1 MTQSK
6 DLIDFI
12 YHNILLFHF
21 KILSLRTL
29 NERLKNTLYLSQ
41 SLLTVISFLL
51 FLSSISSSSQ
61 LILTTSQCCI
71 SFLIMY
77 ARIHTHRRVFP
88 YFFFRPCYTHFI
100 LIGRWGY
107 HLLHRF
113 VCHTQN
119 RKVSFLY
126 TNMIVFT
133 IITVNFAFEC
143 KFKINY

>member
-1 MTQSK
+1 MTSIKRQ
-6 DLIDFI
+6 IDFI
-12 YHNILLFHF
+12 YQNILLFHF
-21 KILSLRTL
+21 KTLSLCTL
-29 NERLKNTLYLSQ
+29 NERLKNTSHLLQLFLKHKLSFRLIYLFQ
-41 SLLTVISFLL
+41 SLQPYPDNFLISYF
-51 FLSSISSSSQ
+51 
-61 LILTTSQCCI
+61 
-71 SFLIMY
+71 SFIIMY
-77 ARIHTHRRVFP
+77 ARIHTHRRAFP

-126 TNMIVFT
+126 TSMSDFT
-133 IITVNFAFEC
+133 RITVNFAFEC

>member
-1 MTQSK
+1 MTSIKRQ
-6 DLIDFI
+6 IDFI
-12 YHNILLFHF
+12 YQNILLFHF
-21 KILSLRTL
+21 KTLSLRTL

-51 FLSSISSSSQ
+51 FLSFISWSLQ
-61 LILTTSQCCI
+61 LILITSQCCI
-71 SFLIMY
+71 SFFIMY

-133 IITVNFAFEC
+133 IITVNFAFRMQ
-143 KFKINY
+143 I

>member
-1 MTQSK
+1 MHIKRTIKKHPLLSTII
-6 DLIDFI
+6 IDSNQFP
-12 YHNILLFHF
+12 
-21 KILSLRTL
+21 
-29 NERLKNTLYLSQ
+29 
-41 SLLTVISFLL
+41 
-51 FLSSISSSSQ
+51 SI
-61 LILTTSQCCI
+61 LILYFVIIAVFILIASQCCL
-71 SFLIMY
+71 SFFIMY

-133 IITVNFAFEC
+133 IITVNFAFRMQ
-143 KFKINY
+143 I

>member
-1 MTQSK
+1 MTLFKSQ
-6 DLIDFI
+6 IDFI
-12 YHNILLFHF
+12 YQNILLFHF
-21 KILSLRTL
+21 KTLSLCTL

-61 LILTTSQCCI
+61 LILITSQCCI

-88 YFFFRPCYTHFI
+88 YFFFKPCYTHFI
-100 LIGRWGY
+100 WIGRWGY

-113 VCHTQN
+113 VYHTQN
-119 RKVSFLY
+119 RKVSFFY
-126 TNMIVFT
+126 TIITDFT
-133 IITVNFAFEC
+133 IIIVNFAFEC

>member
-29 NERLKNTLYLSQ
+29 NERLKNTHHLRQ
-41 SLLTVISFLL
+41 SLLTPYPYF
-51 FLSSISSSSQ
+51 
-61 LILTTSQCCI
+61 LILYFVIIAVFILIASQCCL
-71 SFLIMY
+71 SFFIMY

-107 HLLHRF
+107 HLLHHF
-113 VCHTQN
+113 VYHTQN
-119 RKVSFLY
+119 RKVSFFY
-126 TNMIVFT
+126 TSMIVFT

>member
-107 HLLHRF
+107 HLLHHF
-113 VCHTQN
+113 VYHTQN
-119 RKVSFLY
+119 RKVSFFY
-126 TNMIVFT
+126 TSMIVFT

>member
-61 LILTTSQCCI
+61 LILTTSQCCL
-71 SFLIMY
+71 SFFIMY

-107 HLLHRF
+107 HLLHHF
-113 VCHTQN
+113 VYHTQN
-119 RKVSFLY
+119 RKVSFFY
-126 TNMIVFT
+126 TSMIVFT

>member
-1 MTQSK
+1 MTSIKRQ
-6 DLIDFI
+6 IDFI
-12 YHNILLFHF
+12 YQNILLFHF
-21 KILSLRTL
+21 KTLSLCIL
-29 NERLKNTLYLSQ
+29 NERLKNIPYFLQ

-107 HLLHRF
+107 HLLHHF
-113 VCHTQN
+113 VYHTQN
-119 RKVSFLY
+119 RKVSFFY
-126 TNMIVFT
+126 TSMIVFT

>member
-1 MTQSK
+1 MTSIK
-6 DLIDFI
+6 SLIDFI
-12 YHNILLFHF
+12 YQNILLFHF
-21 KILSLRTL
+21 KTLSLCTL

-41 SLLTVISFLL
+41 SLLTAISFLL
-51 FLSSISSSSQ
+51 FLSSISWSLQ
-61 LILTTSQCCI
+61 LILITSQCCI

-77 ARIHTHRRVFP
+77 ARIHTHRRVFS

-107 HLLHRF
+107 HLLHHF

-119 RKVSFLY
+119 KKVSFLY
-126 TNMIVFT
+126 TSMIDFT
-133 IITVNFAFEC
+133 RITVNFAFEC

>member
-1 MTQSK
+1 MTSIKSQ
-6 DLIDFI
+6 IDFI
-12 YHNILLFHF
+12 YQNILLFHF
-21 KILSLRTL
+21 KTLSLCTL
-29 NERLKNTLYLSQ
+29 NERLKNTLYLLQ
-41 SLLTVISFLL
+41 SLLTVISCLL
-51 FLSSISSSSQ
+51 LLSSISSSSQ
-61 LILTTSQCCI
+61 LILTASQCCI

-88 YFFFRPCYTHFI
+88 YFFFKPCYTHFI

-119 RKVSFLY
+119 RKVSFFY
-126 TNMIVFT
+126 TSMTDFT
-133 IITVNFAFEC
+133 RITVNFAFEC

>member
-1 MTQSK
+1 MTSIK
-6 DLIDFI
+6 SLINFI
-12 YHNILLFHF
+12 YQNILLFHF
-21 KILSLRTL
+21 KTLSLRTL

-41 SLLTVISFLL
+41 SLLTAISFLL

-61 LILTTSQCCI
+61 LILITSQCCI

-88 YFFFRPCYTHFI
+88 YFFFKPCYTHFI

-107 HLLHRF
+107 HLLHHF
-113 VCHTQN
+113 VYHTLN

-126 TNMIVFT
+126 TSMSDFT
-133 IITVNFAFEC
+133 RITVNFAFEC

>member
-1 MTQSK
+1 MTLVKSQ
-6 DLIDFI
+6 IDFI
-12 YHNILLFHF
+12 YQNILLFHF
-21 KILSLRTL
+21 KTLSLWTL

-51 FLSSISSSSQ
+51 LLSSISSSSQ
-61 LILTTSQCCI
+61 LILTASQCCI

-77 ARIHTHRRVFP
+77 ARTHTHRRVFP
-88 YFFFRPCYTHFI
+88 YFFFKPCYTHFI
-100 LIGRWGY
+100 SIGRWGY
-107 HLLHRF
+107 HLLHHF
-113 VCHTQN
+113 VYHTQN

>member
-1 MTQSK
+1 MTSIKSQ
-6 DLIDFI
+6 IDFI
-12 YHNILLFHF
+12 YQNILLFHF
-21 KILSLRTL
+21 KTLSLCTL
-29 NERLKNTLYLSQ
+29 NERLKNTSHLLQLFLKHKLSFRLIYLFQ
-41 SLLTVISFLL
+41 SLQPYPDNFLISYF
-51 FLSSISSSSQ
+51 
-61 LILTTSQCCI
+61 
-71 SFLIMY
+71 SFIIMY

-113 VCHTQN
+113 VCNTQN